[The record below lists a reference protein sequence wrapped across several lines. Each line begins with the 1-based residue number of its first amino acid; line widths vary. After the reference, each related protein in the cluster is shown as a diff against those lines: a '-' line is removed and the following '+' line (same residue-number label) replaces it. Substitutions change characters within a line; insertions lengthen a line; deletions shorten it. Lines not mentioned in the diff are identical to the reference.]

1 MKLLKKI
8 KSLVKRERQPQEQ
21 GVSMAISTEDMAR
34 MANARWVESSK
45 GYQPKSEKDYMMK
58 KGIFLLGYYAAWRD
72 MQDLGSGLYSMNEL
86 LNAHV

>member
-1 MKLLKKI
+1 MKLLQKI
-8 KSLVKRERQPQEQ
+8 NSLFKREKEPQEQ
-21 GVSMAISTEDMAR
+21 GVSMAISTKDMAR
-34 MANARWVESSK
+34 MANARWAESAND
-45 GYQPKSEKDYMMK
+45 YQPKSEKDYMMK